1 MGDTTLCGKQIY
13 TIRADTDTGFR
24 IANTIDTIVE
34 NYVRKEDCPLCQA
47 VLSGMAEAI
56 TAPSLQDAN
65 KTNKPSKPKFGGY
78 ISKDVYII
86 KAIANAPAFI
96 VFWSDGT
103 KTTAKCSMA
112 DKWDAEKGL
121 AICVLKKLQGNTWVQ
136 QLFADW
142 AIDDGSWTLNELR
155 QMHRYFNKH
164 GK

>member
-1 MGDTTLCGKQIY
+1 MNDTTLCGHKIY
-13 TIRADTDTGFR
+13 TIRTDADTGFR
-24 IANTIDTIVE
+24 ITDTIHAITE
-34 NYVRKEDCPLCQA
+34 DYVKKEDCPLCQA
-47 VLSGMAEAI
+47 VFNGVAEAI
-56 TAPSLQDAN
+56 TVPSLQDTN
-65 KTNKPSKPKFGGY
+65 KTKKPSKSKFGGY

-86 KAIANAPAFI
+86 KTIANAPAFI

-112 DKWDAEKGL
+112 DRWDAEKGL

-142 AIDDGSWTLNELR
+142 AIDDGSWTLSELR
-155 QMHRYFNKH
+155 KMHRYFTKQ

>member
-1 MGDTTLCGKQIY
+1 MSNKDYVQQVY
-13 TIRADTDTGFR
+13 TIRADCGTSLC
-24 IANTIDTIVE
+24 DTISTLCDT
-34 NYVRKEDCPLCQA
+34 YVRKDECPICSTL
-47 VLSGMAEAI
+47 
-56 TAPSLQDAN
+56 
-65 KTNKPSKPKFGGY
+65 KTDLAKVFNTCEVSQKVSQPKFGGY
-78 ISKDVYII
+78 INKDVYII

-103 KTTAKCSMA
+103 KTTAKCSIA

-155 QMHRYFNKH
+155 KMQRYFNKR

>member
-1 MGDTTLCGKQIY
+1 MGDTTLCGNKIY
-13 TIRADTDTGFR
+13 TIRTDADTSFR
-24 IANTIDTIVE
+24 ITDAIGTIVE
-34 NYVRKEDCPLCQA
+34 DYVRKEDCPLCQA

-56 TAPSLQDAN
+56 TVPSLQDN
-65 KTNKPSKPKFGGY
+65 KKDKTSQPKFGGY
-78 ISKDVYII
+78 ISKNLYIT

-121 AICVLKKLQGNTWVQ
+121 AICVLKKLQGNAWVQ

-142 AIDDGSWTLNELR
+142 AIDDGSWTLSELR
-155 QMHRYFNKH
+155 QMHRYFKKH

>member
-1 MGDTTLCGKQIY
+1 MSNKDYVPQVYAIRSNYGTNVCDTISTLCE
-13 TIRADTDTGFR
+13 T
-24 IANTIDTIVE
+24 
-34 NYVRKEDCPLCQA
+34 YVRKDDCPLCQA
-47 VLSGMAEAI
+47 VFTGTTEVNGISN
-56 TAPSLQDAN
+56 QKAN
-65 KTNKPSKPKFGGY
+65 KTNELSKPKFGGY
-78 ISKDVYII
+78 ISKDVYIT

-121 AICVLKKLQGNTWVQ
+121 AICVLKKLQGNAWVQ

-142 AIDDGSWTLNELR
+142 SIEDGSWTLSELR
-155 QMHRYFNKH
+155 QMQRYFNKR

>member
-1 MGDTTLCGKQIY
+1 MCDTTLCGNKIY
-13 TIRADTDTGFR
+13 TIRADADTGFR
-24 IANTIDTIVE
+24 ITDTINAIAD
-34 NYVRKEDCPLCQA
+34 NYVKKEDCPLCQA
-47 VLSGMAEAI
+47 VFNGMAEAI
-56 TAPSLQDAN
+56 TVPDL
-65 KTNKPSKPKFGGY
+65 KTPQPKFGGY
-78 ISKDVYII
+78 ISKNLYIT
-86 KAIANAPAFI
+86 KTIANAPAFI

-112 DKWDAEKGL
+112 DRWDAEKGL

-155 QMHRYFNKH
+155 KMQRYFKKQ